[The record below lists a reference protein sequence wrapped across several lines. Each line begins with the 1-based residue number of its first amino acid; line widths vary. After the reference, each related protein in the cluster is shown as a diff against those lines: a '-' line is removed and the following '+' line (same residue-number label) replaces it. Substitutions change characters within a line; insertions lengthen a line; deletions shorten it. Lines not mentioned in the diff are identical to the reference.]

1 MTRALL
7 LFVFLA
13 PQAFGASLPE
23 AVLKALQ
30 TAQVPP
36 SAVAIVV
43 QPLDSG
49 RPLIE
54 WNADRPMNPASTM
67 KLVTTSAAL
76 ELLGPA
82 YTWKTDVAATE
93 PVSPTGVLHGNLY
106 FKGYGDPTL
115 TLERFWLLLREL
127 RMAGVREIRGNV
139 VLDQSYFAAEPE
151 TAFDNGTLEP
161 YNVPPAALTV
171 NFRSLR
177 VRIVPNNSGVSVAID
192 PPIDNMQIENRIVPR
207 AGPCTNDAEQLA
219 YALNDAGGVVVQG
232 SYAASCGVQSLYIAV
247 PDHTRYFAGVFRWL
261 WTMLGGS
268 LSGEIRAGLTPRGAT
283 TLLTFRSKPLSEAV
297 RDINKFSNN
306 LMARQLLLTIAAEKR
321 GAPGTRENG
330 ADAIR
335 GWLRQAGLNMPELV
349 IENGAGL
356 SRSERISAR
365 SMAALL
371 RYDFAKPIM
380 PDLMASLPMLGV
392 DGTVRKRFTG
402 TPIAG
407 RGYFKTGSL
416 DGVKTLAGYMMDAS
430 GKRYAV
436 VFLANHAAAAQTLNA
451 QNALLDWIYAR

>member
-1 MTRALL
+1 M
-7 LFVFLA
+7 
-13 PQAFGASLPE
+13 
-23 AVLKALQ
+23 LKALQ
-30 TAQVPP
+30 TAQIPA
-36 SAVAIVV
+36 SAVAVVV
-43 QPLDSG
+43 QPLDSPQ
-49 RPLIE
+49 PLIE
-54 WNADRPMNPASTM
+54 WNADRAMNPASTM

-93 PVSPTGVLHGNLY
+93 AVSPTGVLNGNLY

-127 RMAGVREIRGNV
+127 RTAGVREIRGNI

-151 TAFDNGTLEP
+151 TAFDNATLEP

-177 VRIVPNNSGVSVAID
+177 VRIVPNNNGISLGID
-192 PPIDNMQIENRIVPR
+192 PPIDNVQIQNGITPR
-207 AGPCTNDAEQLA
+207 AGPCASDAEQLA
-219 YALNDAGGVVVQG
+219 YAINDAGALVVQG
-232 SYAASCGVQSLYIAV
+232 SYAATCGVQSLYIAV
-247 PDHTRYFAGVFRWL
+247 PNHTRYFAGVFRWL

-268 LSGEIRAGLTPRGAT
+268 LSGDVRAGLTPRGAT
-283 TLLTFRSKPLSEAV
+283 TLLTYRSKPLSEAV

-335 GWLRQAGLNMPELV
+335 SWLRQAGLNMPEIV

-356 SRSERISAR
+356 SRLERISAR

-371 RYDFAKPIM
+371 RHDFAAPIM
-380 PDLMASLPMLGV
+380 PELMASLPILGV

-416 DGVKTLAGYMMDAS
+416 DGVKTVAGYMTDRL
-430 GKRYAV
+430 GRRYTV
-436 VFLANHAAAAQTLNA
+436 VFFVNHPTAAQSLAA
-451 QNALLDWIYAR
+451 QNALTEWIYNR